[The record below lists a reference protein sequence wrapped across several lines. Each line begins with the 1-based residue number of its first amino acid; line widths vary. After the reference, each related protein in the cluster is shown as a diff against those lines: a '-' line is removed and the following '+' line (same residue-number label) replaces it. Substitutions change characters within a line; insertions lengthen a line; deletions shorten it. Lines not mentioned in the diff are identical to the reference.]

1 MFFFPWKCEVSLG
14 RCITVIA
21 CREREWGWRRRKSNQ
36 ELITEGDAY
45 RCDSGGTQWRFQKIL
60 LGYMMPHYTVFQE
73 IDILA
78 RYILLLSQR
87 GMLQYSSLP
96 GVHKFLQR
104 NWTPFFPQHPQ
115 LWNRGHQTE
124 EWISGISAW
133 NVFVSAVC
141 SWWCFPTRVL
151 PCHSCPEHE
160 KSVLAEDHHGLLHPS
175 LDGKNKRMLD

>member
-60 LGYMMPHYTVFQE
+60 LGYITLFSRKSTFWQGIYCSFPKEECCSIPAWQVFINFFRE
-73 IDILA
+73 IERL
-78 RYILLLSQR
+78 
-87 GMLQYSSLP
+87 
-96 GVHKFLQR
+96 
-104 NWTPFFPQHPQ
+104 FFPQRPQ

-124 EWISGISAW
+124 ERILGISARA
-133 NVFVSAVC
+133 VFVSAVC
-141 SWWCFPTRVL
+141 SWWCFPTHVL